1 MQMMQHSTEHA
12 KQVNDMNL
20 LTVLRKISIQFRHGQ
35 VKQILFLTVQ
45 KQKFWSYQ
53 LLQMPKYYQ
62 LKKEKIN
69 VKCNN
74 VTLERASE

>member
-74 VTLERASE
+74 ATLERASE

>member
-35 VKQILFLTVQ
+35 VKQVLFLTMQ

-53 LLQMPKYYQ
+53 LLQMSKYYQ

-69 VKCNN
+69 VKCGN
-74 VTLERASE
+74 VTLERVSE

>member
-45 KQKFWSYQ
+45 KQKFWSYE

-62 LKKEKIN
+62 LKK
-69 VKCNN
+69 
-74 VTLERASE
+74 

>member
-35 VKQILFLTVQ
+35 VKRILFLTVQ

-62 LKKEKIN
+62 LKKVKIN

>member
-1 MQMMQHSTEHA
+1 MQMMQHNTEHG

>member
-1 MQMMQHSTEHA
+1 MQMMQHNTEHG

-74 VTLERASE
+74 VTLERVSE

>member
-35 VKQILFLTVQ
+35 VKQVLFLTMQ

>member
-1 MQMMQHSTEHA
+1 MQMMQYSTEHA

-74 VTLERASE
+74 VTLERVSE

>member
-1 MQMMQHSTEHA
+1 MQMMQHNTEHG

-35 VKQILFLTVQ
+35 VKQILLLTVQ

-53 LLQMPKYYQ
+53 LLQMSKYYQ
-62 LKKEKIN
+62 LKKEKN
-69 VKCNN
+69 K
-74 VTLERASE
+74 RKMQ